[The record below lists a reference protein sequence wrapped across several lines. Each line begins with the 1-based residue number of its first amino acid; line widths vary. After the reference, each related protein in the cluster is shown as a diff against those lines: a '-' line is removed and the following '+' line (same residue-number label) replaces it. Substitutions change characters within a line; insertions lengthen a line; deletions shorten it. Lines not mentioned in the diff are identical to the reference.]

1 MKILKKYDGTFS
13 NFEVLAYLKDRSA
26 TKERAKHIV
35 ASEEKVL
42 DYLNQTAACNQSMQ
56 VIGDF
61 LAKIAKFKLTKSE
74 QLNIINTRPT
84 SLPEIFPIIDKYSER
99 FKDYEPLE
107 EMLEIVVS
115 VLPLPPEK
123 PE

>member
-1 MKILKKYDGTFS
+1 MQ
-13 NFEVLAYLKDRSA
+13 
-26 TKERAKHIV
+26 
-35 ASEEKVL
+35 VL

-84 SLPEIFPIIDKYSER
+84 SLPEIFPV
-99 FKDYEPLE
+99 F
-107 EMLEIVVS
+107 VS
-115 VLPLPPEK
+115 IHSSK
-123 PE
+123 SI